1 MTSVVASGPIKD
13 AVGFC
18 QPLASVSSV
27 KISTDLGIAK
37 HAIVTSNAIRLQQIL
52 INLISNA
59 IKFTTAG
66 SEITVNVFSST
77 VGDAEQAASSA
88 LASSSTTRYLETE
101 EGGDDVQELSSPVLV
116 FSVSDCG
123 LGIAPDQAGRL
134 FHRFAQLDTQPQRNL
149 GGNVGQPSGTGLGLN
164 LCKLFVERM
173 SGRIWARNNSDSK
186 NDAFGSTFYFYLPLV
201 SIEQDHND
209 HIIGLPAAIA
219 TTKRRNS
226 ITSENLRRTS
236 ITSAQKDHISLS
248 ECRVLL
254 VDDILINRK
263 VLLRML
269 KSIGVPHAVTAESGE
284 KALRELAANQYDLVI
299 TDLQMPGMSGTEL
312 SIAINTEYG
321 DSTSAQLSDNSP
333 PIVVG
338 LTADTGIDVV
348 ERCAASGMADILYK
362 PLTLVEMK
370 EYFETTIPRLEAGV
384 WYADVYDAQK
394 DRLLAQ

>member
-1 MTSVVASGPIKD
+1 
-13 AVGFC
+13 
-18 QPLASVSSV
+18 
-27 KISTDLGIAK
+27 
-37 HAIVTSNAIRLQQIL
+37 
-52 INLISNA
+52 
-59 IKFTTAG
+59 
-66 SEITVNVFSST
+66 
-77 VGDAEQAASSA
+77 
-88 LASSSTTRYLETE
+88 
-101 EGGDDVQELSSPVLV
+101 
-116 FSVSDCG
+116 
-123 LGIAPDQAGRL
+123 
-134 FHRFAQLDTQPQRNL
+134 
-149 GGNVGQPSGTGLGLN
+149 
-164 LCKLFVERM
+164 M

-186 NDAFGSTFYFYLPLV
+186 NDAVGSTFYFYLPLV